1 MSIKVIQP
9 GLLSSIQDFGRTGYA
24 QYGVPQSGVM
34 DRYAAKIANLLVGN
48 TQYEAVMETTLM
60 GPTLQFQEEMLVAL
74 VGLEA
79 VVTLNDE
86 KLRLK
91 SIPK

>member
-34 DRYAAKIANLLVGN
+34 DRYAVSLMLLS
-48 TQYEAVMETTLM
+48 TCL
-60 GPTLQFQEEMLVAL
+60 
-74 VGLEA
+74 
-79 VVTLNDE
+79 
-86 KLRLK
+86 
-91 SIPK
+91 IPITIVL